1 MVKKLLAECERQNIK
16 LSVVNGKLRA
26 EGVIPPAIRQKLAA
40 NKEGLIRYLVT
51 NMQKEKVEA
60 FHKNILKTVA
70 DNIRRGELLK
80 VELYKGLQAGRPLD
94 ELFPLAV
101 ECIGRMTDDKHFLEE
116 TRRMLEGYQS
126 N

>member
-116 TRRMLEGYQS
+116 TGRMLEGYQS

>member
-1 MVKKLLAECERQNIK
+1 MVRELLAECERQNIK

-80 VELYKGLQAGRPLD
+80 VELYKGLQAGRPPD
-94 ELFPLAV
+94 ELLPLAV

-116 TRRMLEGYQS
+116 TGRMLEGYQS